1 MFIHYLQEFR
11 KTTPEAYY
19 QELADAIQSEKTK
32 AERAEKAR
40 ELICHDA
47 RIAVK
52 SVSIQDYRENIL
64 NYIFSPLGYIE
75 HDSAV
80 RTMFF
85 STCLFDIRQAEI
97 KLFENGI
104 IDDIVRTKLFI
115 RYVGYIAE
123 QGIYLGID
131 EIPEDIQKEIDR
143 RKADYK
149 PITDNNGVDIASIE
163 ILERQTQAIAEVMN
177 TPPLTALSKALR
189 TSKREYENPNQ
200 ISLFDFGR
208 LVDTWEDSD
217 NPDARRITVDVKA
230 KNGDPMSLL
239 FAIDDYK
246 RMLKD
251 NPNAHKTLIYMYEQL
266 KDSGKQLK
274 DSRNNHAV
282 SFSIAEFADRLGIDI
297 RDARKALKTSKGILE
312 NIKYESSNG
321 YIQVFPT
328 YLIGKAILPSGQ
340 TLGTR
345 GNVTIGI
352 NPLFDIDYGGTFTR
366 LLPKYIWSL
375 NGNAWFLADYVYSI
389 LRFDAKNIHPNINR
403 YSRELSLLSV
413 LQVLNLSHPNEIPGY
428 RIEHLIIDPIRN
440 AVDQV
445 NKTEKANN
453 GALSLFLDIDYQKS
467 PVNRILDGK
476 LKITVNQGECLER
489 LKKISQGRIDH
500 IQRQE
505 RKRQKDEDTV
515 LRAKGRKL
523 ATLEHKEKAKGD
535 IDNGKPKDTQNEP
548 DPRTKTPTRDET

>member
-19 QELADAIQSEKTK
+19 QELADAIRSEKTK

-104 IDDIVRTKLFI
+104 IDDTVRTKLFI

-149 PITDNNGVDIASIE
+149 NKGVDIDNIE
-163 ILERQTQAIAEVMN
+163 SLDRQTQTIAEVLN
-177 TPPLTALSKALR
+177 TPSLTALTKALR

-217 NPDARRITVDVKA
+217 NPDARRITVNVNVKG
-230 KNGDPMSLL
+230 KNGNKMSLPL
-239 FAIDDYK
+239 AFAIDDYK

-251 NPNAHKTLIYMYEQL
+251 NPNAHKTLIYMSEQL
-266 KDSGKQLK
+266 YDSG
-274 DSRNNHAV
+274 DDHAV

-321 YIQVFPT
+321 GYIQVFPT

-352 NPLFDIDYGGTFTR
+352 NPLFDIDYWGTFTR

-375 NGNAWFLADYVYSI
+375 NGNAWFLADYVYTI
-389 LRFDAKNIHPNINR
+389 LRNNAKNIHPNINQ

-413 LQVLNLSHPNEIPGY
+413 LPVLNLSHPNEIPGR
-428 RIEHLIIDPIRN
+428 RINQLIIDPIRN

-445 NKTEKANN
+445 NKIEKANN
-453 GALSLFLDIDYQKS
+453 GALFLSLDIDYQKS

-476 LKITVNQGECLER
+476 LKITVNQGEYLER
-489 LKKISQGRIDH
+489 LKGISQRHID
-500 IQRQE
+500 IIRTQE
-505 RKRQKDEDTV
+505 RKRQEKEN
-515 LRAKGRKL
+515 RALMAKARET
-523 ATLEHKEKAKGD
+523 ARQEYKAKGKGKK
-535 IDNGKPKDTQNEP
+535 DNGKPKDTQNEP

>member
-19 QELADAIQSEKTK
+19 QELADAIRSEKTEAK
-32 AERAEKAR
+32 RAEKAT

-97 KLFENGI
+97 KLYENGI

-115 RYVGYIAE
+115 RYIGYIAD
-123 QGIYLGID
+123 QAVNHLGID

-149 PITDNNGVDIASIE
+149 NKGVDIDNIDS
-163 ILERQTQAIAEVMN
+163 LDRQTQTIREMID
-177 TPPLTALSKALR
+177 TPHIRALTTFLR

-200 ISLFDFGR
+200 ISLFDVGR
-208 LVDTWEDSD
+208 LVDTWDGSD
-217 NPDARRITVDVKA
+217 NPDARRITVDVKS
-230 KNGDPMSLL
+230 KTRLDMSLT
-239 FAIDDYK
+239 FAIDDFK
-246 RMLKD
+246 PMLKGNAD
-251 NPNAHKTLIYMYEQL
+251 AHKTLVYIFDQAYFA
-266 KDSGKQLK
+266 KDRHSI
-274 DSRNNHAV
+274 
-282 SFSIAEFADRLGIDI
+282 SFSIAEFADRLGKDI
-297 RDARKALKTSKGILE
+297 RDARKALYSSKKILGS
-312 NIKYESSNG
+312 IKFEDPNDG
-321 YIQVFPT
+321 DYIHIFPRFIT
-328 YLIGKAILPSGQ
+328 GTKQ
-340 TLGTR
+340 TPRGTV
-345 GNVTIGI
+345 GTPGCVTIRI
-352 NPLFDIDYGGTFTR
+352 DELFDIEPDVAFTK
-366 LLPKYIWSL
+366 LLPNYVWTL
-375 NGNAWFLADYVYSI
+375 NKNPWFLAEYVYSD
-389 LRFDAKNIHPNINR
+389 LRRNAKRVNQNKNT
-403 YSRELSLLSV
+403 YSRELHLTTV
-413 LQVLNLSHPNEIPGY
+413 LPVLNLPHPNEIPGY
-428 RIEHLIIDPIRN
+428 RIEHLIIDPIRK

-445 NKTEKANN
+445 NKNEKSNN
-453 GALSLFLDIDYQKS
+453 GALSLSLDIDYQKS

-476 LKITVNQGECLER
+476 LKITVKQGEYLER
-489 LKKISQGRIDH
+489 LKEISQGHIDH

-515 LRAKGRKL
+515 LKAKGRKL

-535 IDNGKPKDTQNEP
+535 KDNGKPKDTQNEP
-548 DPRTKTPTRDET
+548 DPRAKTPTRDET